1 VDTARRSK
9 PEVHRGTNQLFL
21 RRGKPRKADFTGC
34 IGATPNAAAKAT
46 FPTAIRFFLGI
57 FMAAS

>member
-1 VDTARRSK
+1 
-9 PEVHRGTNQLFL
+9 VHRGTNQLFL

-46 FPTAIRFFLGI
+46 FLTAIRFFLGI